1 MSLREVQTSAA
12 RVVHVDRLD
21 DGAIRELKARFR
33 YHPLDIE
40 ALFSVP
46 LEPSF
51 STYGDYSFVTL
62 LWPDALTGDTS
73 ELRFFIDQKQLTII
87 GDTPRHDLR
96 AVVQVLRQQ
105 LDSRESQYAAP
116 ELFHEIL
123 LRLRQAWAGSAV
135 SITTVIAARL
145 SANAQVIRQLGRWLK
160 TLSLPTAVPQLIIDA
175 HAVDCLSEHKPIAP
189 ATPQMSEQRVAAA
202 PSLLQMYAVISAVM
216 VLVVI
221 VTLSVQ

>member
-12 RVVHVDRLD
+12 RVVQVDRLND
-21 DGAIRELKARFR
+21 NSVQELKARFR

-46 LEPSF
+46 LNPSF

-62 LWPDALTGDTS
+62 LWPDAQTGDTS

-96 AVVQVLRQQ
+96 KFVDELHQQ
-105 LDSRESQYAAP
+105 LGNRESQYTAP

-123 LRLRQAWAGSAV
+123 HRLRQAWTGASTT
-135 SITTVIAARL
+135 ITTVTATRL
-145 SANAQVIRQLGRWLK
+145 AANAQVVRQIGRWLQ
-160 TLSLPTAVPQLIIDA
+160 TSHLPTAVPQLIIDA
-175 HAVDCLSEHKPIAP
+175 HALDGLSERRPAAP
-189 ATPQMSEQRVAAA
+189 YAPLATKTNSTTL
-202 PSLLQMYAVISAVM
+202 PSLLQMYTVISAVM
-216 VLVVI
+216 ILAVI
-221 VTLSVQ
+221 VTLSIQ